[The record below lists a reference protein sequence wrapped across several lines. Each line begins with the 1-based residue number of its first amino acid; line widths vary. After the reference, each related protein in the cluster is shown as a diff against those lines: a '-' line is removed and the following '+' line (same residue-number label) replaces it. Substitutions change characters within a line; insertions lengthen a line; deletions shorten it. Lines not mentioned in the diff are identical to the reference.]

1 MLAKIQAKIVGNQL
15 KGCYPELKIEYHTA
29 TTNADRN
36 KEMSI
41 AQSDSTGL
49 FTKDISEKIISKKY
63 DIAIH
68 SWKDLPVELQ
78 KGTEIVTTLKREDP
92 RDLSI
97 FKKGSI
103 EKKKIN
109 IFV

>member
-41 AQSDSTGL
+41 AKSDSTGL

-63 DIAIH
+63 YIAIH
-68 SWKDLPVELQ
+68 SWKDLPIE
-78 KGTEIVTTLKREDP
+78 P
-92 RDLSI
+92 S
-97 FKKGSI
+97 KK
-103 EKKKIN
+103 N
-109 IFV
+109 